1 MQMLPQTKTQP
12 DAVMPTRHRQAL
24 QLLLLGLIATIV
36 LLGLC
41 LVFLRTAP
49 GQRFDDIAFEGRKA
63 IRLAARRPATFL
75 LHVLTIPSVLL
86 GGAWIAVDT
95 VRRGWWRT
103 GAVALGSVVLTVVLA
118 RLLKGAVIRPELVD
132 LAYASSRNTLPS
144 GHAAAVM
151 AVLLAAVSACQAPI
165 RAFLASGAAVLAA
178 IYLTALMGS
187 GWHRSSDVFAGVAL
201 AVAVASIAT
210 AARLTL
216 FEDSANSVSNADWLY
231 QKLAL
236 PVRVGFLRPVRVV
249 GVMSLGA
256 VILLVLLQNPT
267 SNQSHSLLSY
277 ILVVLACCVFGMVS
291 VFVFAQIL
299 GCPTLPSEPE
309 KETEIPSR
317 EAR

>member
-1 MQMLPQTKTQP
+1 ML
-12 DAVMPTRHRQAL
+12 TRHRQAL
-24 QLLLLGLIATIV
+24 QLLLLGLLATLV
-36 LLGLC
+36 LLGLY

-75 LHVLTIPSVLL
+75 VHVLTIPSVLL
-86 GGAWIAVDT
+86 GCAWIAVDT

-103 GAVALGSVVLTVVLA
+103 GAVALGSVALTVVLA
-118 RLLKGAVIRPELVD
+118 RLLKGAVTRPELVD

-144 GHAAAVM
+144 GHTAAVM

-165 RAFLASGAAVLAA
+165 RAFLASAAAVLAA
-178 IYLTALMGS
+178 IYVTALIGS
-187 GWHRSSDVFAGVAL
+187 GWHRFSDVFAGMAL
-201 AVAVASIAT
+201 AVAVTSIAT
-210 AARLTL
+210 ATRLFL
-216 FEDSANSVSNADWLY
+216 FEDSANSLGNAGWFY
-231 QKLAL
+231 QNLAL
-236 PVRVGFLRPVRVV
+236 PVRVGLLRPVRVV

-267 SNQSHSLLSY
+267 SDPRHSLLSY
-277 ILVVLACCVFGMVS
+277 ILAVLACCLFSMVS

-309 KETEIPSR
+309 TETETLSPGVR
-317 EAR
+317 